1 MERIVWAVRNVTSGT
16 GVSNRAERPS
26 LRRPQIWTAFHVNGR
41 RWRWE
46 SVRCDSSKSSPDC
59 PLSCRG
65 SRKLQKFVSPDFDRK
80 TEDASWC
87 RKICARVI
95 HEFLKKHETTVVHQQ
110 PSYPYLASADIFLF
124 PKRKSS
130 LNGRRIQ
137 TVDEIEENS
146 IGTFAPYRKT
156 HSRKRSRN
164 GRNFGSGVPRVEGS
178 TLKVT
183 SLQVWL
189 SCK

>member
-65 SRKLQKFVSPDFDRK
+65 SRKLQKFVSPDFWQK
-80 TEDASWC
+80 
-87 RKICARVI
+87 
-95 HEFLKKHETTVVHQQ
+95 
-110 PSYPYLASADIFLF
+110 
-124 PKRKSS
+124 
-130 LNGRRIQ
+130 NGRCFVMPQNLCSRYPWIFEEAWDDCCPPAALLSIFGLCGHFL
-137 TVDEIEENS
+137 VPEAEILTKWSQNS
-146 IGTFAPYRKT
+146 DGRWDRRKFDRDLRAVPQNTFQETFQKW
-156 HSRKRSRN
+156 KKLWERSAK
-164 GRNFGSGVPRVEGS
+164 SGGEYFEGD
-178 TLKVT
+178 KFT
-183 SLQVWL
+183 SLIKL
-189 SCK
+189 